1 MSPVAL
7 GARKNILIL
16 GSTGPMGILATKEAL
31 SDHFKVTI
39 FVRSPEKVPQEIKD
53 NEKVTASN
61 PLPEYLTSRLISTDD
76 RRTTYRDF

>member
-1 MSPVAL
+1 MSSAAS
-7 GARKNILIL
+7 GAKKNILIL
-16 GSTGPMGILATKEAL
+16 GSTGPMGRLTTKEAL

-39 FVRSPEKVPQEIKD
+39 FVRSPGKVPQEIKD

-61 PLPEYLTSRLISTDD
+61 PKPEQLTSRLISTDD